1 MQLRETGNSPVSHGS
16 RAFFVDCVG
25 LRSCAIPGRGD
36 SGPVRNGMIRRLLF
50 YVLALVAAEACHAV
64 EPPASRLVVGG
75 DTAYP
80 PFEWTEE
87 DELARGFNVELIRL
101 LTEPEGVETEFRL
114 GDWPDVLAGLDAGAI
129 DIVPMFVSE
138 QRRQRYRFTNIY
150 VFQTH
155 VLFGLPV
162 REPLDG
168 ISALGD
174 STLVVESRSY
184 AEDELRDL
192 QPEMSPKLTEN
203 TRQALRMVAEGNVD
217 YALLAA
223 PVAQEL
229 IARAQWS
236 IERKSPPMWPRG
248 YAFAVRMDNEAL
260 ADWLQSRLVEVMSN
274 GQYLELYD
282 QWSDRLEPGREP
294 VAGYFRM
301 ALMALALVA
310 LAIVAFLIWNFSL
323 RRQVSRRT
331 RQVVDELDQRQKA
344 ESRARE
350 MARREPITGLYNA
363 RYFCGKCDEKLE
375 AQPAGQKAE
384 LMLVRLL
391 EVETVVRAFGYRVAE
406 KMITGFGAA
415 LRRTFDEPVAHLGRG
430 TFAVF
435 GQNGAASERIDQ
447 LERSISQD
455 ESLIHPRF
463 VTGSAIHP
471 DDDTD
476 VNELLHKAELA
487 LAESLSQQCRWTRY
501 RNDLQAD
508 PADLEIIQSV
518 HGDEIDGLTFAV
530 QPQISLR
537 DGAIQAGE
545 LLARWRHPALGDLQP
560 DHFIPL
566 LESAGL
572 IGRLT
577 RHAFDE
583 AFALLSQLEGCG
595 DYFEASVNVSAR
607 DLADPLFYQRLAESL
622 EKNPHAAGKLK
633 LEITE
638 TGLIDD
644 RSVVRDNLE
653 RLANRGLKISID
665 DFGTGYSTLDY
676 ISRFPI
682 SEVKIDR
689 CFVSRM
695 LESAR
700 DMSIVRSTIAMA
712 HEMDMMVLG
721 EGAETRAHIDTLA
734 DLGCDLAQG
743 WAVGYPQSRDEFL
756 ERLRSG
762 ESTWSRA

>member
-1 MQLRETGNSPVSHGS
+1 MRMIEGSHVSDS
-16 RAFFVDCVG
+16 SILLFRG
-25 LRSCAIPGRGD
+25 LRPCRHSCYTGD
-36 SGPVRNGMIRRLLF
+36 VDFRATRNDMIRQF
-50 YVLALVAAEACHAV
+50 HCFVLALAAIGTCHAV
-64 EPPASRLVVGG
+64 EPPVSRLVVGG
-75 DTAYP
+75 DKAYP
-80 PFEWTEE
+80 PFEWVAE
-87 DELARGFNVELIRL
+87 DGRARGFNVELIRL
-101 LTEPEGVETEFRL
+101 LTEPAGVETEFRL

-138 QRRQRYRFTNIY
+138 QMRQHYRFTNIY
-150 VFQTH
+150 VYQTH
-155 VLFGLPV
+155 VLFGLPA

-168 ISALGD
+168 IEALGD
-174 STLVVESRSY
+174 STLVVEARSY
-184 AEDELRDL
+184 AEAELRDL
-192 QPEMSPKLTEN
+192 QPELSPKLTAN
-203 TRQALRMVAEGNVD
+203 TRQALQMIAEGNID

-223 PVAQEL
+223 PVAHEL
-229 IARAQWS
+229 IARAEWA

-248 YAFAVRMDNEAL
+248 YALAVRMENEAL
-260 ADWLQSRLVEVMSN
+260 ASWLQSRLVEVMSN
-274 GQYLELYD
+274 GQYLELYE
-282 QWSDRLEPGREP
+282 QWSARLEPGRDP
-294 VAGYFRM
+294 VAGYLRM
-301 ALMALALVA
+301 ALIALIVVG

-323 RRQVSRRT
+323 RRQVARRT
-331 RQVVDELDQRQKA
+331 EQVVDELDQRQKA
-344 ESRARE
+344 ESQARE

-363 RYFCGKCDEKLE
+363 RYFCGKCDEKLA
-375 AQPAGQKAE
+375 AQPSARKAE

-406 KMITGFGAA
+406 RMVTGFGAA

-435 GQNGAASERIDQ
+435 DQAGAASERIDQ

-501 RNDLQAD
+501 RKDLQAN
-508 PADLEIIQSV
+508 PADLKIVQSLHGNEI
-518 HGDEIDGLTFAV
+518 EGLTFAI

-545 LLARWRHPALGDLQP
+545 LLARWRHPELGDLQP
-560 DHFIPL
+560 DRFIPL

-577 RHAFDE
+577 LHAFDE
-583 AFALLSQLEGCG
+583 ALALLARLEWRG
-595 DYFEASVNVSAR
+595 DSFRASVNVSVR
-607 DLADPLFYQRLAESL
+607 DLVDPLFHERLAAL
-622 EKNPHAAGKLK
+622 LDANRNAAGRLK

-644 RSVVRDNLE
+644 RTVVRDNLE
-653 RLANRGLKISID
+653 RLARRGVKISID

-676 ISRFPI
+676 LSRFPI

-689 CFVSRM
+689 SFVFRI
-695 LESAR
+695 LESPR
-700 DMSIVRSTIAMA
+700 DKSIVRSTIEMA
-712 HEMDMMVLG
+712 HEMDMTVIG
-721 EGAETRAHIDTLA
+721 EGAETQAHIDALA

-743 WAVGYPQSRDEFL
+743 WAVGYPQSREDFL
-756 ERLRSG
+756 EQLRSR
-762 ESTWSRA
+762 ESSRSQA

>member
-1 MQLRETGNSPVSHGS
+1 
-16 RAFFVDCVG
+16 
-25 LRSCAIPGRGD
+25 
-36 SGPVRNGMIRRLLF
+36 MIRRFCSFL
-50 YVLALVAAEACHAV
+50 LALAVGGTCHAV
-64 EPPASRLVVGG
+64 DPPVSRLVVGG
-75 DTAYP
+75 DKSYP
-80 PFEWTEE
+80 PFEWVAE
-87 DELARGFNVELIRL
+87 DGRARGFNIEFIRL
-101 LTEPEGVETEFRL
+101 LTEPAGVDTEFRL
-114 GDWPDVLAGLDAGAI
+114 GDWPDVLAELDAGAI
-129 DIVPMFVSE
+129 NIVPMFVSE
-138 QRRQRYRFTNIY
+138 HRRQRYRFTNIY
-150 VFQTH
+150 VYQTH
-155 VLFGLPV
+155 VLFGLPA

-168 ISALGD
+168 IEAAGN
-174 STLVVESRSY
+174 STLVVEARSF
-184 AEDELRDL
+184 AEAELRDR
-192 QPEMSPKLTEN
+192 QPELSPKLTDN
-203 TRQALRMVAEGNVD
+203 TRQALQMVAEGNAD

-223 PVAQEL
+223 PVAHEL
-229 IARAQWS
+229 IARGEWT

-248 YAFAVRMDNEAL
+248 YAFAVRTENEAL
-260 ADWLQSRLVEVMSN
+260 AGWLQSRLVEVMSN

-282 QWSDRLEPGREP
+282 QWSDRLEPGRDP
-294 VAGYFRM
+294 RAGYLRM
-301 ALMALALVA
+301 ALMALIVVG

-323 RRQVSRRT
+323 RRQVARRT
-331 RQVVDELDQRQKA
+331 EQVVDELDQRQKA
-344 ESRARE
+344 ESQARE

-384 LMLVRLL
+384 LMLIRLL

-406 KMITGFGAA
+406 RMVTGFGAA

-435 GQNGAASERIDQ
+435 DQAGAASERIDQ

-455 ESLIHPRF
+455 ATLIHPRF

-471 DDDTD
+471 DDDTH
-476 VNELLHKAELA
+476 VNDLLHKAELA
-487 LAESLSQQCRWTRY
+487 LAESLTQQCRWTRY
-501 RNDLQAD
+501 RKELQAD
-508 PADLEIIQSV
+508 PADLRIVQSV
-518 HGDEIDGLTFAV
+518 QGNEIEGLTFV
-530 QPQISLR
+530 IQPQISLR

-545 LLARWRHPALGDLQP
+545 LLARWRHPELGDLQP
-560 DHFIPL
+560 DRFIPL

-583 AFALLSQLEGCG
+583 AFALLAQLERCG
-595 DYFEASVNVSAR
+595 DSIQASVNVSVR
-607 DLADPLFYQRLAESL
+607 DLVDPLFHDRLAESL
-622 EKNPHAAGKLK
+622 EENPHAAGKLK

-644 RSVVRDNLE
+644 RTVVRDDLE
-653 RLANRGLKISID
+653 RLAKRGVKISID

-695 LESAR
+695 LESRR

-712 HEMDMMVLG
+712 HEMDMTVLG
-721 EGAETRAHIDTLA
+721 EGAETQAHIDALA

-743 WAVGYPQSRDEFL
+743 WAAGYPQSRDEFL
-756 ERLRSG
+756 ERVRSNA
-762 ESTWSRA
+762 STWSQA